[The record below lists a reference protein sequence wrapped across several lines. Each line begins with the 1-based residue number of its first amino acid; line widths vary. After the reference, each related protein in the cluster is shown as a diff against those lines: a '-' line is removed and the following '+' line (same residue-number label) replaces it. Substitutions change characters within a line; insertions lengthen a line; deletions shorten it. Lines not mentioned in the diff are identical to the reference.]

1 MAYPREIDVHRQRPR
16 SAHLKNSDGKTEKG
30 KEGQANPVAKR
41 ATRELFNRVSF
52 RLASKFVTVQR
63 NDEEILDILADDL
76 AVVSPEGRDGIEDKR
91 EGVQTNI
98 PKLLITVSNVLIQ
111 GGDLR
116 KLTLPL
122 AILRRE
128 WNG

>member
-1 MAYPREIDVHRQRPR
+1 M
-16 SAHLKNSDGKTEKG
+16 
-30 KEGQANPVAKR
+30 AKR